1 MTYWMYGSSEQIYIQ
16 AGRKRFT
23 VLQAT
28 QEGGQ
33 VSVDFRSAG
42 SLGRTEKILDN
53 PTSIETTTASH
64 VNSTS

>member
-1 MTYWMYGSSEQIYIQ
+1 VYGGSEQIYIQ

-33 VSVDFRSAG
+33 VLVDFRSAG
-42 SLGRTEKILDN
+42 SPGCTKKILDN
-53 PTSIETTTASH
+53 PTSAETTTASH
-64 VNSTS
+64 VSSTS